1 MMKRM
6 VVIAVGIILSTS
18 LAASAQ
24 ENRSEISLQG
34 TGLFTTSTAGNGT
47 SYGATE
53 SGGFLGTYRY
63 HLNHWISVEGAYGYS
78 VNTQKYALSSGAFRI
93 QSGIHDFTGS
103 LVVNLPSHHH
113 SRINPY
119 LLVGGGALRFAPTS
133 DQVNTLSGAQTQ
145 TRGAFVYGA
154 GINYGIYK
162 GLSLRAEYRGLVY
175 STPDFGFGA
184 LATNAVTHT
193 AVPSV
198 GLSFRF

>member
-1 MMKRM
+1 MKRV
-6 VVIAVGIILSTS
+6 VVIAAGIVLGLS

-34 TGLFTTSTAGNGT
+34 GGLFTKGTTGNGT
-47 SYGATE
+47 SYSTTE
-53 SGGFLGTYRY
+53 SGGVLGTYRY
-63 HLNHWISVEGAYGYS
+63 HLNRWISVEGAYGYS
-78 VNTQKYALSSGAFRI
+78 VNTQKYSLSSSAFRI

-103 LVVNLPSHHH
+103 LVLNLPSHRH

-119 LLVGGGALRFAPTS
+119 LLAGGGALHFAPTN
-133 DQVNTLSGAQTQ
+133 DQFNTLSGAQGQ
-145 TRGAFVYGA
+145 TRGAFVYGG
-154 GINYGIYK
+154 GINYAIYK

-193 AVPSV
+193 AVPTV

>member
-1 MMKRM
+1 MKRG
-6 VVIAVGIILSTS
+6 IIGVGIVISLS

-24 ENRSEISLQG
+24 ENRSEISVQG
-34 TGLFTTSTAGNGT
+34 AGLFTSGTTGN
-47 SYGATE
+47 SSAYSATK

-63 HLNHWISVEGAYGYS
+63 HLNHWISFEGAYGYT
-78 VNTQKYALSSGAFRI
+78 VNTQKYSLSSSAFRI

-103 LVVNLPSHHH
+103 LVANLPSRNH
-113 SRINPY
+113 SRLNPY
-119 LLVGGGALRFAPTS
+119 LLVGAGALRFAPTNN
-133 DQVNTLSGAQTQ
+133 QFNALTGAQSQ
-145 TRGAFVYGA
+145 TKGAFVYGA
-154 GINYGIYK
+154 GVNYGIYR

-184 LATNAVTHT
+184 LATSSVTHT

>member
-1 MMKRM
+1 MNR
-6 VVIAVGIILSTS
+6 VVIMAAGIVLSVS

-34 TGLFTTSTAGNGT
+34 TGLFTNSTTGNGT
-47 SYGATE
+47 AYSATA

-78 VNTQKYALSSGAFRI
+78 VDTQKYALSSGAFRI

-103 LVVNLPSHHH
+103 LVLNLPSHRH
-113 SRINPY
+113 SRIDPY
-119 LLVGGGALRFAPTS
+119 LLLGGGALRFAPTS
-133 DQVNTLSGAQTQ
+133 NQFNTLSSAQGQ
-145 TRGAFVYGA
+145 TKGAFVYGA
-154 GINYGIYK
+154 GVNYAIYK

-175 STPDFGFGA
+175 GTPDFGFGA
-184 LATNAVTHT
+184 LATNSMTHT

-198 GLSFRF
+198 GLSLRF